1 MIKVLQSRYKEH
13 EKLKYGIIFLDEL
26 DKLAAKGNE
35 TRTAYNRGTQHSL
48 LKLVEGAQ
56 IETENGTV
64 DTGDLLFIF
73 GGAFT
78 GLQKEKT
85 QKTASNPIGF
95 MREKEAVTED
105 EAISATLDDFI
116 HYGMEPELMGR
127 VGTYIPLQQL
137 TAEDLKTI
145 LLDSRLS
152 LYRQYQQFFLHNGTR
167 LHFTNA
173 RMDELVEQ
181 ALLLGTGARALNALV
196 EEAVTPLLMYL
207 AEGHLRRKEKEQVTH
222 DG

>member
-1 MIKVLQSRYKEH
+1 
-13 EKLKYGIIFLDEL
+13 
-26 DKLAAKGNE
+26 
-35 TRTAYNRGTQHSL
+35 
-48 LKLVEGAQ
+48 
-56 IETENGTV
+56 
-64 DTGDLLFIF
+64 
-73 GGAFT
+73 
-78 GLQKEKT
+78 
-85 QKTASNPIGF
+85 
-95 MREKEAVTED
+95 MREKEAVTEG
-105 EAISATLDDFI
+105 EAASVTLDDFI

-137 TAEDLKTI
+137 TAADLKTI

-152 LYRQYQQFFLHNGTR
+152 LYRQYQQFFLHNGTQ

-196 EEAVTPLLMYL
+196 EEAVTPLLMHL